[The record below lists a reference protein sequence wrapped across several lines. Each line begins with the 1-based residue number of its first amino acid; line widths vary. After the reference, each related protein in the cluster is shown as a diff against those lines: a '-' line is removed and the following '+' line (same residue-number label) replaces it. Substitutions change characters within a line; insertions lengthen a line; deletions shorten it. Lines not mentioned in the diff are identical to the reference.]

1 MSSRSLASSVF
12 APENTWRGPKRDNV
26 EDPFRPARDYELD
39 PASSRLRTERNGLR
53 EGSDGRFVEEQDIT
67 PQPMRRGAQSLENS
81 QSVEERRNP
90 NNRAEELWR
99 SNIGFQQYDGC
110 PADKAACAPELSE
123 LGRPLDDDGH
133 PLRGTPMERELSSTI
148 LLGEMVSEHM
158 EGQHGMPHG
167 ADCADGPDRAPAT
180 AFETQLSQFG
190 PDDGFRMSPH
200 KMQYG
205 ENRGGVRLH
214 SDLHL
219 TADLPPMTKYET
231 QVPAGDGSSIA
242 GSPQIRKKPEGVD
255 RYYS

>member
-12 APENTWRGPKRDNV
+12 APENTWRGPKRDEV
-26 EDPFRPARDYELD
+26 EDPFRPIN
-39 PASSRLRTERNGLR
+39 SRLRTERNGLR
-53 EGSDGRFVEEQDIT
+53 EGRDGRFVEEQDIT

-81 QSVEERRNP
+81 QSVEEHRNP
-90 NNRAEELWR
+90 NNRAEELWK
-99 SNIGFQQYDGC
+99 SNIGFQQYDAC

-123 LGRPLDDDGH
+123 LGRPLDEDGH
-133 PLRGTPMERELSSTI
+133 PLRCTPMERELSSTI
-148 LLGEMVSEHM
+148 LLGEIVSEHM
-158 EGQHGMPHG
+158 EGQHGMQPG

-190 PDDGFRMSPH
+190 PDDSFRMSPH
-200 KMQYG
+200 KVQYG
-205 ENRGGVRLH
+205 ESRTGVRLH

-219 TADLPPMTKYET
+219 TADLPPPPMTKYET